1 MYKVSFWGEGRGKE
15 RKGKK
20 VRKNRYGRIYQ
31 ITIVGGIVW
40 KGIKFLIYLVFPAWT
55 CGSFKDK

>member
-40 KGIKFLIYLVFPAWT
+40 KGIKFLIYLVFPA
-55 CGSFKDK
+55 